1 MIRLTRKEKFLAVA
15 LATFVALWSLF
26 SFAVE
31 PARERI
37 ETLNRLIPER
47 QNELEKL
54 CATSK
59 EYVFL
64 RDGLGQL
71 RTKVA
76 SQQDN
81 FELLPFLEGLVRQSG
96 LEKKVASIK
105 QNVLPLEPEYYQT
118 IVEVRFQNL
127 TLSQLVDFL
136 CKVESSQL
144 LVKTKTLHIKKSPTN
159 AELLDPVV
167 EIHNAR
173 LSRGQVARDMAL

>member
-1 MIRLTRKEKFLAVA
+1 MIRLTRKEKFLTVA
-15 LATFVALWSLF
+15 LAIFAALWLLF
-26 SFAVE
+26 NFAVE

-37 ETLNRLIPER
+37 KTLNRLIPEK

-54 CATSK
+54 CARSK
-59 EYVFL
+59 EYIFL
-64 RDGLGQL
+64 RDGLGRL
-71 RTKVA
+71 RTKIA

-96 LEKKVASIK
+96 LEEKVASMK
-105 QNVLPLEPEYYQT
+105 QNILPLETEYCQT
-118 IVEVRFQNL
+118 IVEVRFQGL

-144 LVKTKTLHIKKSPTN
+144 PVKTKTLHIKKSPTN

-173 LSRGQVARDMAL
+173 LSRGRVALDMAF

>member
-15 LATFVALWSLF
+15 LAIFVALWSLF

-37 ETLNRLIPER
+37 ETLNRLIPEK

-54 CATSK
+54 CARSK

-64 RDGLGQL
+64 RDSLGQL

-76 SQQDN
+76 SQQDS
-81 FELLPFLEGLVRQSG
+81 FELLPFLEALVRQSG
-96 LEKKVASIK
+96 LEKKVASMK
-105 QNVLPLEPEYYQT
+105 QNVLPLEAGYYQT

-127 TLSQLVDFL
+127 ILSQLVDFL
-136 CKVESSQL
+136 CKVESSQVL
-144 LVKTKTLHIKKSPTN
+144 ARTKSLHIKKSPTN
-159 AELLDPVV
+159 VELLDPVV
-167 EIHNAR
+167 EIHNAK
-173 LSRGQVARDMAL
+173 LTRGQVARDTAL